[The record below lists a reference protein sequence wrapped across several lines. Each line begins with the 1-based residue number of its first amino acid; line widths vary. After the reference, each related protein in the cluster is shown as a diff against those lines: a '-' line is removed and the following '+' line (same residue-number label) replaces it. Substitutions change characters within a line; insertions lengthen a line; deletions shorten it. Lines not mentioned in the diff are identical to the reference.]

1 MSHLPHPCS
10 AGLAC
15 THVHL
20 WKSFYV
26 ALCGFHVCGLS
37 SGLGWSC
44 GCSPQQVWF
53 SDGEVT
59 RMVGWCRVRPWLPP
73 TLSWCCTVPQE
84 AARLCQPPACSPL
97 CRKAIEGLVA
107 LSEDGCSPISIQQ
120 MAYVAGVGFGLMSGT
135 FSMINLLAD
144 ALGPGTTG
152 IHGDSQL
159 YFLTSDV
166 LQPPVHGQPGALLPA
181 DGHRRHLGLP
191 ALRGLRPEPAALP
204 ALSVEWSQPS
214 AGILR
219 PHGMFL
225 SPAAPALPSI
235 LVARAAITFSAI
247 SFLLDWWTLAS
258 SGRTGAG
265 VWLQQPADRCG
276 WSWLALPPLWEP
288 PENSSVLGNLAL
300 LALLRVEPQ
309 LACLGRMLPWTA
321 GGLSPK
327 KPITSPSAAE
337 DVLSPVPGQGETRAS
352 SLPQGE
358 GSGFAK
364 CCQALGWG

>member
-1 MSHLPHPCS
+1 MTLAIFFGCTFIAFGPVFSLFLFTIARDPLRIIVLI
-10 AGLAC
+10 AGAFFWL
-15 THVHL
+15 VSL
-20 WKSFYV
+20 
-26 ALCGFHVCGLS
+26 LLS
-37 SGLGWSC
+37 SLIWFITVKASDPRDEPLQKGLLIFG
-44 GCSPQQVWF
+44 VMF
-53 SDGEVT
+53 SV
-59 RMVGWCRVRPWLPP
+59 L
-73 TLSWCCTVPQE
+73 LQE
-84 AARLCQPPACSPL
+84 AFRFLYYKL
-97 CRKAIEGLVA
+97 LRKAIEGLVA

-120 MAYVAGVGFGLMSGT
+120 MAYAVGGVGFGLMSGT

-191 ALRGLRPEPAALP
+191 ALRGLCPEPAALP
-204 ALSVEWSQPS
+204 ALSAEWSQPS

-219 PHGMFL
+219 SRGMFL

-276 WSWLALPPLWEP
+276 WSWLTLPPLWEP
-288 PENSSVLGNLAL
+288 PENSSVLGDLAL

-364 CCQALGWG
+364 CCWALGWG

>member
-1 MSHLPHPCS
+1 MTLAIFFGCTFIAFGPVFSLFLFTIARDPLRIIVLI
-10 AGLAC
+10 AGAFFWL
-15 THVHL
+15 VSL
-20 WKSFYV
+20 
-26 ALCGFHVCGLS
+26 LLS
-37 SGLGWSC
+37 SLIWFITVKASDPRDEPLQKGLLIFG
-44 GCSPQQVWF
+44 VMF
-53 SDGEVT
+53 SV
-59 RMVGWCRVRPWLPP
+59 L
-73 TLSWCCTVPQE
+73 LQE
-84 AARLCQPPACSPL
+84 AFRFLYYKL
-97 CRKAIEGLVA
+97 LRKAIEGLVA

-120 MAYVAGVGFGLMSGT
+120 MAY
-135 FSMINLLAD
+135 
-144 ALGPGTTG
+144 
-152 IHGDSQL
+152 
-159 YFLTSDV
+159 DV

-191 ALRGLRPEPAALP
+191 ALRGLCPEPAALP
-204 ALSVEWSQPS
+204 ALSAEWSQPS

-219 PHGMFL
+219 SRGMFL

-276 WSWLALPPLWEP
+276 WSWLTLPPLWEP
-288 PENSSVLGNLAL
+288 PENSSVLGDLAL

-364 CCQALGWG
+364 CCWALGWG

>member
-1 MSHLPHPCS
+1 MTLAIFFGCTFIAFGPVFSLFLFTIARDPLRIIVLI
-10 AGLAC
+10 AGAFFWL
-15 THVHL
+15 VSL
-20 WKSFYV
+20 
-26 ALCGFHVCGLS
+26 LLS
-37 SGLGWSC
+37 SLIWFITVKASDPRDEPLQKGLLIFG
-44 GCSPQQVWF
+44 VMF
-53 SDGEVT
+53 SV
-59 RMVGWCRVRPWLPP
+59 L
-73 TLSWCCTVPQE
+73 LQE
-84 AARLCQPPACSPL
+84 AFRFLYYKL
-97 CRKAIEGLVA
+97 LRKAIEGLVA

-120 MAYVAGVGFGLMSGT
+120 MAY
-135 FSMINLLAD
+135 D

-191 ALRGLRPEPAALP
+191 ALRGLCPEPAALP
-204 ALSVEWSQPS
+204 ALSAEWSQPS

-219 PHGMFL
+219 SRGMFL

-276 WSWLALPPLWEP
+276 WSWLTLPPLWEP
-288 PENSSVLGNLAL
+288 PENSSVLGDLAL

-364 CCQALGWG
+364 CCWALGWG